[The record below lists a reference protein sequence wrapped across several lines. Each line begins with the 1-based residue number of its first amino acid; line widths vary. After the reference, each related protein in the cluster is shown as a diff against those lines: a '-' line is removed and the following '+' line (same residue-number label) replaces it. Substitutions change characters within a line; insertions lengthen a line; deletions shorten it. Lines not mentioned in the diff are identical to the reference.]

1 MESMSI
7 SQLISEYPHNRLYK
21 ILLSYLETINKDI
34 YVFSIFLYPSLT
46 HFIKMI
52 YPLYLYIWI
61 WMKLIP
67 KLI

>member
-7 SQLISEYPHNRLYK
+7 FQLISEYPHNRLYK

-46 HFIKMI
+46 HSIKMI
-52 YPLYLYIWI
+52 YPLY
-61 WMKLIP
+61 
-67 KLI
+67 